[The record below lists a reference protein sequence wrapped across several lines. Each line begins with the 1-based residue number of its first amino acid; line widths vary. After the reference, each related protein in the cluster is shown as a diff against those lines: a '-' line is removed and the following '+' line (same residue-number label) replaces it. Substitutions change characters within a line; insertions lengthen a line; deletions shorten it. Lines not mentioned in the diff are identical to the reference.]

1 MARSTFKVLFY
12 LKRQNEKNGKV
23 PVMGRI
29 TVNGTIAQFSCKL
42 NIRPALW
49 DTEANK
55 AAGKSVEA
63 QRINEK
69 LENIKTNI
77 GKQYQRISDRDSYV
91 TADKVKNA
99 WLGFGDGYQLL
110 MQTFDEYLKDFKEK
124 RVGKDRAASTLKTY
138 TAQRKRLAAFLE
150 YEYGL
155 TDIPFKELK
164 REFIEKYVV
173 YLSTVRNFR
182 SGSIPGAVKK
192 LRLMTYTAFKNGWIP
207 TDPFSGFR
215 VAPRYRDRRF
225 LSEAELRAVIDVKL
239 PNYKTAIVR
248 DIFVFCCFTGI
259 AYSDVKKLTHDD
271 IHTDD
276 MGEMW
281 IIDNRTKTG
290 TQFQVKLLPIARQL
304 VEKYSRLTLLNGAV
318 FPVKDGESMNMSLH
332 HVAKHAGLS
341 FNPTMHVARHTFATT
356 VTLSQG
362 VPLETVSKMLG
373 HKHITTT
380 QIYAKITNDKIGRDM
395 TALEAKI
402 GEKFRIAQ

>member
-29 TVNGTIAQFSCKL
+29 TVNGTISQFSCKL

-55 AAGKSVEA
+55 ASGKSVEA

-77 GKQYQRISDRDSYV
+77 GKQYQRICDRDSYV
-91 TADKVKNA
+91 TAEKVRNA
-99 WLGFGDGYQLL
+99 WLGMGGECKLL
-110 MQTFDEYLKDFKEK
+110 MQTFDEYLTAFEK
-124 RVGKDRAASTLKTY
+124 RVGKDRAVKTFEDY
-138 TAQRKRLAAFLE
+138 SLSRKYLAEFLE
-150 YEYGL
+150 YEYHL
-155 TDIPFKELK
+155 TDIPFNELK
-164 REFIEKYVV
+164 REFMDKFIV
-173 YLSTVRNFR
+173 YLSNIRNLR
-182 SGSIPGAVKK
+182 SGTIKTPVKK
-192 LRLMTYTAFKNGWIP
+192 LHLMTYKAFQNGWIAAD
-207 TDPFSGFR
+207 TFAGFKYK
-215 VAPRYRDRRF
+215 AEYRDRRF
-225 LSEAELRAVIDVKL
+225 LSESELQAVMNVQL

-271 IHTDD
+271 IHTDEKGD
-276 MGEMW
+276 MW

-290 TQFQVKLLPIARQL
+290 TQFRVKLLPVARQL
-304 VEKYSRLTLLNGAV
+304 VEKYSSLTLPGNVV
-318 FPVKDGESMNMSLH
+318 FPVKDDNSMNMSLR
-332 HVAKHAGLS
+332 HVARHAGLS
-341 FNPTMHVARHTFATT
+341 FYPTTHTGRHTFATT

-380 QIYAKITNDKIGRDM
+380 QIYAKITNDKIGKDM
-395 TALEAKI
+395 DVLSEKI